1 MTPTQCIATPAVG
14 DAVRPI
20 IDHVLCAGTG
30 DKNTCRGDS
39 GGPLMC
45 GIDGEPVLVGIV
57 SFSAG
62 LCGTAIGS
70 GRVAPT
76 VFTKVSDE
84 SVYKFLV
91 DNLKSAGTYCQYGI
105 EKDN

>member
-1 MTPTQCIATPAVG
+1 MTTTQCIGTPVVGPAVK
-14 DAVRPI
+14 PI
-20 IDHVLCAGTG
+20 VDHVLCAGTG

-62 LCGTAIGS
+62 LCGKSIHTGQA
-70 GRVAPT
+70 APT
-76 VFTKVSDE
+76 VFTKIADD
-84 SVYKFLV
+84 SVRKFIV
-91 DNLKSAGTYCQYGI
+91 DQLKAAGKYFKKQY
-105 EKDN
+105 